1 MSGKKNKVRERKN
14 LLIAN
19 MGDVVVIKNRAIV
32 GNAILGA
39 VIMAFCIGIFF
50 MLKAAWDQ
58 PIFWIIFLFIFLSTV
73 YSFANNICGRI
84 VLRSK
89 TLMMTVYNPF
99 KKEYKFSDINYVDM
113 KSSKPQDGYITHS
126 VIIYIGTGKKSIKI
140 DTFSRAQ
147 ADELLSLIRGMLDN
161 AAMEYPEGNEEPF
174 EFAEDEKKSSGIF
187 AALFKKRAEEKTEA
201 PEPSRKDVTENAE
214 STPQNVAAEENGEDK
229 NDESVK
235 EEAEA

>member
-58 PIFWIIFLFIFLSTV
+58 PVFWIIFLFIFLSTV

-140 DTFSRAQ
+140 DTFSHAQ

-187 AALFKKRAEEKTEA
+187 AALFKKRAEEKTEDS
-201 PEPSRKDVTENAE
+201 EPSHKDVAENAE
-214 STPQNVAAEENGEDK
+214 STPKNVAAEENGEDK

-235 EEAEA
+235 EEAEV